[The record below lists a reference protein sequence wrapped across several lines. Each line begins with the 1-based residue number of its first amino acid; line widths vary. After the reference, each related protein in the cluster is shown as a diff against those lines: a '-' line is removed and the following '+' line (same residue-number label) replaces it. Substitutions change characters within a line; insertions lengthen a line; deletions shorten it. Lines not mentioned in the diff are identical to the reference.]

1 MYIYIHGYICDMY
14 FIYIYILYSNYY
26 VTLLNIK
33 QKVAGYPRLATLQYI
48 YVM

>member
-1 MYIYIHGYICDMY
+1 MYIYIYMVIYATC
-14 FIYIYILYSNYY
+14 ISYIYILYSNYY